1 MNSDNEPLPTTP
13 PVPNL
18 SPSSSTVES
27 SQETNTKDFA
37 TEPLTVLLGQC
48 PKLMEDMTE
57 QELRAF
63 LQTVQTNRASAQTFR
78 ASLAAKEESN
88 REKRASRQV
97 VEGFEDL
104 V

>member
-13 PVPNL
+13 PAQNL
-18 SPSSSTVES
+18 NPSLPTAES
-27 SQETNTKDFA
+27 SLDPNTSDFA
-37 TEPLTVLLGQC
+37 TEPLTTLLGQC

-88 REKRASRQV
+88 REKKASRQI